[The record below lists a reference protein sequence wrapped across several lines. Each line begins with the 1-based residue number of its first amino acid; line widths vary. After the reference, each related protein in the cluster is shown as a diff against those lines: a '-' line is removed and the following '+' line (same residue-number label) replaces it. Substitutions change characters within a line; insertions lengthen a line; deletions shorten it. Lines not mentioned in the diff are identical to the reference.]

1 MTGDHLY
8 KTTCNRST
16 QGLPATLMLQIT
28 PYLRLMQAAAVA
40 AGHVPHGLPQS
51 ISGLQWRDR
60 QATGPSVPAGLPPS
74 QTSSGDIRQ
83 LWGRMLRLSWVK
95 DNSSLT
101 PPVRAKQLRL
111 CRTRIIPRPQHK
123 SSGCS
128 QRSCINIIIFLILK
142 SFGFDTS

>member
-1 MTGDHLY
+1 MPGDHLY
-8 KTTCNRST
+8 KKTCNRST
-16 QGLPATLMLQIT
+16 QRLPAMLMLQIT
-28 PYLRLMQAAAVA
+28 RYLRLMQAAAVA

-60 QATGPSVPAGLPPS
+60 QATGPSVLPGLPPS

-95 DNSSLT
+95 ENSSLT
-101 PPVRAKQLRL
+101 PPVRAKLLRV
-111 CRTRIIPRPQHK
+111 CQTRIIPRPQHS

-142 SFGFDTS
+142 SFGFETS